1 MVCLRFAIPDKDAIC
16 ATQMKRYEN
25 LKADLLAGETEQT
38 TLLAALTAANDQF
51 VAKRKDNAVT
61 AKRQEFIQMIQVGP
75 ALTRAVARAV

>member
-1 MVCLRFAIPDKDAIC
+1 
-16 ATQMKRYEN
+16 MKRYEN